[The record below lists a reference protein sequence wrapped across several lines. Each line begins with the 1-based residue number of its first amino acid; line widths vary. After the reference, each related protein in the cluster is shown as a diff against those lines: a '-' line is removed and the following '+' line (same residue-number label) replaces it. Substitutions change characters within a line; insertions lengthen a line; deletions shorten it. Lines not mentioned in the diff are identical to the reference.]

1 MPEIVMMFVNTPER
15 EPRDAAFAGASED
28 EVIDFFEDEE
38 MAIRSKKF
46 EEFVHEPMG
55 DKPITAVSGIN
66 EELGAKLAA
75 NGFDK
80 AYILLGQFLL
90 LKKQCAAFQNWLKL
104 SYGASSRQAE
114 QCALCLLEWC
124 YAFL

>member
-15 EPRDAAFAGASED
+15 EPRDAAFAGAS
-28 EVIDFFEDEE
+28 EDEE

>member
-1 MPEIVMMFVNTPER
+1 MKVILLNKSAAPVFALIAISNAIQAASQIVVLYDTMDHRTKKYERFVC
-15 EPRDAAFAGASED
+15 
-28 EVIDFFEDEE
+28 
-38 MAIRSKKF
+38 
-46 EEFVHEPMG
+46 EPMA

-75 NGFDK
+75 KGFDK

-90 LKKQCAAFQNWLKL
+90 LKKECAAFQNWLKV
-104 SYGASSRQAE
+104 SYGASSCQAE

>member
-1 MPEIVMMFVNTPER
+1 MMVVRN
-15 EPRDAAFAGASED
+15 
-28 EVIDFFEDEE
+28 
-38 MAIRSKKF
+38 KKF
-46 EEFVHEPMG
+46 QEFVCEPMG
-55 DKPITAVSGIN
+55 DKLITEVGGID

-75 NGFDK
+75 KGFDK

-90 LKKQCAAFQNWLKL
+90 LKKECAAFQYWLKL
-104 SYGASSRQAE
+104 SYGASSSQAE

>member
-1 MPEIVMMFVNTPER
+1 MNKSQDARDRHDVCQHPRKARREISN
-15 EPRDAAFAGASED
+15 SK
-28 EVIDFFEDEE
+28 IE